1 MVSIGLVISCPND
14 QVRVRVSIVHG
25 HVASGVT
32 GVECPIDV
40 DVETILQ
47 GPGEQNVGPEGP

>member
-25 HVASGVT
+25 HVASGVA
-32 GVECPIDV
+32 GVERPVDV
-40 DVETILQ
+40 DVETVCQ
-47 GPGEQNVGPEGP
+47 GPSEQNVGPEGP